1 MEEETE
7 KSLDEIKDANFSITQ
22 DPEPFASSRLAE
34 LSINKVS
41 KYLNLSQE
49 VSAAREE
56 EDKDKKLLDDL
67 NNSFEIEV
75 EDMEAKDYVGE
86 QAIEHYYSHYKKL
99 ESIVEKNKFMK
110 IQSNSFNP
118 KLISDSPYTEMLSKG
133 KKKILLP
140 ATLGLIKD
148 KGDPDTINIEN
159 CKYGDGYVEMLSE
172 GIKVC
177 PSLQVLNV
185 GGNRITDSGALT
197 LVKKLPKTL
206 KCLSLASNLI
216 GNETIEELT
225 IFLSR
230 RDSRFLKDYLI
241 LEWKN

>member
-140 ATLGLIKD
+140 ATLGLI
-148 KGDPDTINIEN
+148 
-159 CKYGDGYVEMLSE
+159 
-172 GIKVC
+172 
-177 PSLQVLNV
+177 
-185 GGNRITDSGALT
+185 
-197 LVKKLPKTL
+197 
-206 KCLSLASNLI
+206 
-216 GNETIEELT
+216 
-225 IFLSR
+225 
-230 RDSRFLKDYLI
+230 
-241 LEWKN
+241 